1 MGPEPDS
8 SEVFQSFLT
17 HIPKVRICS
26 DLENSTIFFTF
37 FTHTV
42 TVGVGAEGI
51 SEHRLLL
58 YQIFMKKSCH
68 YTGKGHQ
75 SGLMFSWHP
84 SPSFGCVGNSE

>member
-26 DLENSTIFFTF
+26 DLENSTKKANFTF

-42 TVGVGAEGI
+42 TVGVGAEGR
-51 SEHRLLL
+51 SEHRPFAISDFHEKELPL
-58 YQIFMKKSCH
+58 YRQGAPI
-68 YTGKGHQ
+68 
-75 SGLMFSWHP
+75 W
-84 SPSFGCVGNSE
+84 VDV